1 MSLVLDDTIAAIATA
16 PGAAGLAVVR
26 LSGRDALA
34 VADRVFRGRSSLESV
49 ASHTLHHG
57 WVMDGENRVDE
68 IIAAVFRALHSY
80 TREDVVEL
88 SCHGGALPSR
98 RVLTALLSAGARL
111 AGPGEFTLR
120 AFLNGRLDLAQA
132 EAVADVIAAATGA
145 AHDLALAQLAGALSR
160 RLDGLSESLV
170 DALAE
175 VEARVD
181 FAEDVGGV
189 EVPEHVVNA
198 IGDVASSLGELLRGA
213 DYARALREGVRVPL
227 VGRPNVGK
235 SSLFN
240 ALLGESRAIVTELP
254 GTTRDRVSETIE
266 VAGVPVTLS
275 DTAGLRNTDEP
286 VERIGVALA
295 EQALADSALVLWVI
309 DGAAPL
315 TPEDREIAARVA
327 GKPLLVALNQCDRGA
342 AVAVEDVAALLDGAP
357 RRIVR
362 VSAVRGDG
370 LEVVRE
376 SLASLLGAERSGE
389 APAVANPRH
398 AEALGRAQVAL
409 VRASDAARAG
419 APGEV
424 VAIELRDAI
433 AAIGEVTGKAIA
445 EDLLERIFGKF
456 CVGK

>member
-68 IIAAVFRALHSY
+68 IIAAVFRAPHSY

-198 IGDVASSLGELLRGA
+198 IGDVASSLGDLLRGA